1 MNVLFAAYSRAI
13 EAHFNKYLKPE
24 FIYANGKSERCVGAH
39 FHSLFANHTDTKICD
54 SKNTDVN
61 EFDSSNTDA
70 QAEYDALNLER
81 CRVPEVLI
89 QMYKAQRHVWKLNC
103 PDTIMVEG
111 EQKQHSG
118 QPFTLIFNTATNMSW
133 IGAMYDWDTI
143 IAGGF
148 KGDDSTLH
156 GLGIRNSDKHDVI
169 VDMHNLKIKCEEGLP
184 CEFIGHILS
193 EETFMPDLLKIAA
206 KVSTYVYRSKEH
218 YDDVITSIRNSLLN
232 IPNNEALYKGCCALS
247 IYYKKNKGCAISI
260 DDCLTVASFL
270 NNYVHRPFSSLEE
283 NSMICVFH

>member
-1 MNVLFAAYSRAI
+1 MKEYLAKLQTKNNYTQVLEEDLQGFASLRSKIGLIEFFQKKQTKFKAIADWYESDKVGQGVSAWGKSMNVLFAAYSRAI

-133 IGAMYDWDTI
+133 IGAD
-143 IAGGF
+143 
-148 KGDDSTLH
+148 
-156 GLGIRNSDKHDVI
+156 
-169 VDMHNLKIKCEEGLP
+169 
-184 CEFIGHILS
+184 
-193 EETFMPDLLKIAA
+193 
-206 KVSTYVYRSKEH
+206 
-218 YDDVITSIRNSLLN
+218 
-232 IPNNEALYKGCCALS
+232 
-247 IYYKKNKGCAISI
+247 IS
-260 DDCLTVASFL
+260 
-270 NNYVHRPFSSLEE
+270 
-283 NSMICVFH
+283 